1 MNFLFSVIYP
11 GSKKFFDDFIN
22 SVNIQTSKDF
32 TLVLCLNGT
41 NLNKKELNKIKV
53 KYLLFKT
60 NLDWRNARVKILKK
74 LLKLK
79 SEYIIFADSDDIMS
93 KLRIEI
99 SLKKIK
105 KYKCDFIT
113 NNIYLFG
120 DEYRKKKIYL
130 PFKNNF
136 RIKLKDINDKN
147 FVGCSNTIMKSRSLS
162 KIIDDINIKLIGFDW
177 CIAKLLILNKYKGFY
192 IKNCLTF
199 YRQHTQNNS
208 RILNISLKQKKFDL
222 REKINHFKYFSQFGL
237 NYEKKINKLKS
248 VLNDN
253 KILKKIKK
261 KKLWWDYSM

>member
-99 SLKKIK
+99 SLKIQP
-105 KYKCDFIT
+105 
-113 NNIYLFG
+113 YLSTCALPLWSPG
-120 DEYRKKKIYL
+120 ALDDAYL
-130 PFKNNF
+130 WH
-136 RIKLKDINDKN
+136 
-147 FVGCSNTIMKSRSLS
+147 LS
-162 KIIDDINIKLIGFDW
+162 CPTCAG
-177 CIAKLLILNKYKGFY
+177 
-192 IKNCLTF
+192 T
-199 YRQHTQNNS
+199 S
-208 RILNISLKQKKFDL
+208 
-222 REKINHFKYFSQFGL
+222 
-237 NYEKKINKLKS
+237 
-248 VLNDN
+248 
-253 KILKKIKK
+253 
-261 KKLWWDYSM
+261 